1 MRSIVPTLAAA
12 MVALSNAAFAQ
23 GASFAAGSISQ
34 APPAPRPSATLPDIR
49 IERRG
54 SVPDSG
60 PRGPTVVVRSLRITG
75 QTRFSESTLVAVAGF
90 RPGMTLTI
98 ADLRRMAALISN
110 YYNAHGYLV
119 AQAYVPAQEVADGV
133 LTIAVIEGR
142 YGSVNLDNRSRLRGA
157 VAHDFLRGLHRGDVV
172 ARAPLERR
180 LLLLSDIP
188 GVDVGSTLAAG
199 SQVGDSDLNVHLTNA
214 HLISGDVEADNDG
227 NPYTGRYRGGAT
239 LNINDPLGIG
249 DLASVRFLTS
259 GSGMQYVR
267 GSYQTLAAQVTIGAA
282 YEAFDYE
289 LGPQYGSPRVNGSEQ
304 IASLYASYPLVRS
317 YDDTLRATADVDYR
331 TLQNN
336 NATPD
341 VQGNRRAVAG
351 TLGVNG
357 VHRDRLGGGG
367 SNTYA
372 LGVTVGDL
380 DIESPLARAAD
391 ATSARARGAYAI
403 LRGSVD
409 RLQNI
414 GGPFQLYAWVRGQAA
429 SRNLDIDE
437 KMELG
442 GASAVRAYPEGEA
455 YGDEGVVGTLEAR
468 MWLPKPWSRMP
479 GRLQLAVFEDAGYV
493 RFAVRPWAPGPDSA
507 TRSGLGVGLTWAK
520 ENNFLVRVSYAHR
533 LGTPPA
539 TSFPESGG
547 EFRFEVLKFF

>member
-1 MRSIVPTLAAA
+1 MRSIVPALAAA
-12 MVALSNAAFAQ
+12 IVALSNTALAQ

-34 APPAPRPSATLPDIR
+34 APPAPRPSATLPDVR

-54 SVPDSG
+54 SVPDTG
-60 PRGPTVVVRSLRITG
+60 PQGPAVVVRSLRITG

-98 ADLRRMAALISN
+98 ADLRRMAASVSN
-110 YYNAHGYLV
+110 YYNAHGYIV
-119 AQAYVPAQEVADGV
+119 AQAYVPAQEVTDGV
-133 LTIAVIEGR
+133 VTIAVIEGR
-142 YGSVNLDNRSRLRGA
+142 YGSVNLDNRSRLRDA
-157 VAHDFLRGLHRGDVV
+157 VAHEFLRGLHKGDVV
-172 ARAPLERR
+172 AEAPLERR

-199 SQVGDSDLNVHLTNA
+199 SAVGDSDLNVHLTNA
-214 HLISGDVEADNDG
+214 HLISGDLEVDNDG
-227 NPYTGRYRGGAT
+227 NPYTGRYRGGGT

-249 DLASVRFLTS
+249 DLASVRVLTS

-267 GSYQTLAAQVTIGAA
+267 GSYQALVAQVTIGAA

-289 LGPQYGSPRVNGSEQ
+289 LGPQYGSPSVNGSEQ
-304 IASLYASYPLVRS
+304 IASLYAGYPLVRS
-317 YDDTLRATADVDYR
+317 YDDTLRATVDLSYR
-331 TLQNN
+331 TLQNHN
-336 NATPD
+336 TTPD
-341 VQGNRRAVAG
+341 VQGNRRAVVG

-367 SNTYA
+367 SDTYA
-372 LGVTVGDL
+372 LSVSAGDL

-391 ATSARARGAYAI
+391 ATSARAQGTYAV
-403 LRGSVD
+403 LRGSID

-442 GASAVRAYPEGEA
+442 GAYAVRAYPEGEA
-455 YGDEGVVGTLEAR
+455 YADEGVVGTLEAR

-493 RFAVRPWAPGPDSA
+493 RFAVRPWATGPDSA
-507 TRSGLGVGLTWAK
+507 TRSGLGVGLTWEEDNK
-520 ENNFLVRVSYAHR
+520 FLVRVSYAHR

-539 TSFPESGG
+539 TSYPESGG
-547 EFRFEVLKFF
+547 ELRFEALKFF